1 MIPIKDDNPRL
12 RPPIFTVGLIAINIV
27 AFYFEIQLGLNNVVY
42 QYGAIPSHIVELQSL
57 ETLLTSMFLH
67 GGFLHLGGNMLYLWI
82 FGDNIEGYLGHSRFL
97 VFYFLCGLV
106 AVFTHI
112 FLSGI
117 SDTPMVGA
125 SGAISGLL
133 GAYLVKYPKARVL
146 VVIPIVWFLTI
157 RKIPAYVVL
166 GFWFVMQLFYG
177 LSSLGISQG
186 GGVAFW
192 AHIGGFAA
200 GVLLIYLFPAK
211 KLKVSS
217 SYN

>member
-12 RPPIFTVGLIAINIV
+12 RPPLFTVGLIVINVV
-27 AFYFEIQLGLNNVVY
+27 AFYFEIQFGLKNVVY
-42 QYGAIPSHIVELQSL
+42 QYGAIPSHIVELQHL

-67 GGFLHLGGNMLYLWI
+67 SGFLHLGGNMLYLWI
-82 FGDNIEGYLGHSRFL
+82 FGDNIEGYLGHTRFL
-97 VFYFLCGLV
+97 VFYFLCGLA

-117 SDTPMVGA
+117 SDTPMIGA

-133 GAYLVKYPKARVL
+133 GAYLVKYPKAKVL
-146 VVIPIVWFLTI
+146 VVIPIICFLTI
-157 RKIPAYVVL
+157 RKIPAFVVL
-166 GFWFVMQLFYG
+166 GFWFVIQLFYG

-200 GVLLIYLFPAK
+200 GILLIYLFPAK
-211 KLKVSS
+211 KLRISS

>member
-12 RPPIFTVGLIAINIV
+12 RPPIFTVGLIALNIV
-27 AFYFEIQLGLNNVVY
+27 AFYFEIQFGLDTVVY
-42 QYGAIPSHIVELQSL
+42 QYGAIPSHIVELKSL

-97 VFYFLCGLV
+97 MFYLLCGLV

-117 SDTPMVGA
+117 SEIPMVGA
-125 SGAISGLL
+125 SGAVSGLL

-157 RKIPAYVVL
+157 RKIPAYIVL
-166 GFWFVMQLFYG
+166 GFWFVMQLFYA

-200 GVLLIYLFPAK
+200 GIVLIYLFPAK

-217 SYN
+217 N

>member
-12 RPPIFTVGLIAINIV
+12 RPPIFTVGLIAINVV
-27 AFYFEIQLGLNNVVY
+27 AFYFEIQFGLNEVVY
-42 QYGAIPSHIVELQSL
+42 QYGAIPSHIVELQNL

-97 VFYFLCGLV
+97 VFYFLCGFV

-133 GAYLVKYPKARVL
+133 GAYLVKYPKAKVL
-146 VVIPIVWFLTI
+146 VVIPIVCFLMI
-157 RKIPAYVVL
+157 RKIPAFVVL
-166 GFWFVMQLFYG
+166 GLWFVIQLFYG

-200 GVLLIYLFPAK
+200 GILLIYLFPAK
-211 KLKVSS
+211 KLRISS
-217 SYN
+217 S

>member
-12 RPPIFTVGLIAINIV
+12 RPPIFTVGLIALNIV
-27 AFYFEIQLGLNNVVY
+27 AFYFEIQFGLDTVVY
-42 QYGAIPSHIVELQSL
+42 QYGAIPSHIVKLQSL

-97 VFYFLCGLV
+97 MFYLLCGLV

-117 SDTPMVGA
+117 SEIPMVGA
-125 SGAISGLL
+125 SGAVSGLL

-157 RKIPAYVVL
+157 RKIPAYIVL
-166 GFWFVMQLFYG
+166 GFWFVMQLFYA

-200 GVLLIYLFPAK
+200 GIVLIYLFPAK

-217 SYN
+217 N